1 MSWLFFYVEVIK
13 LGAYKKMPETEKER
27 QKKWEIANAVDTLIK
42 AVEIRK
48 DKKLMS
54 EVEREMKKKQS
65 NISEALRSS
74 ALKVISKE

>member
-1 MSWLFFYVEVIK
+1 
-13 LGAYKKMPETEKER
+13 MPETEKER

-48 DKKLMS
+48 DKKLMP

-65 NISEALRSS
+65 DISEVLRNS
-74 ALKVISKE
+74 ALKVSKK

>member
-1 MSWLFFYVEVIK
+1 
-13 LGAYKKMPETEKER
+13 MPETEKER

-48 DKKLMS
+48 DKKLMP

-65 NISEALRSS
+65 DISEEKRNKAM
-74 ALKVISKE
+74 KVSKK

>member
-1 MSWLFFYVEVIK
+1 M
-13 LGAYKKMPETEKER
+13 ETEKER

-54 EVEREMKKKQS
+54 EAEKEMKKKQS
-65 NISEALRSS
+65 NISEALRNS
-74 ALKVISKE
+74 ALKVISEK

>member
-1 MSWLFFYVEVIK
+1 MGTIK
-13 LGAYKKMPETEKER
+13 SGVYKEMPETEKER

-65 NISEALRSS
+65 NISEALRNS

>member
-1 MSWLFFYVEVIK
+1 
-13 LGAYKKMPETEKER
+13 MPETEKER

-48 DKKLMS
+48 NKKLMP

-65 NISEALRSS
+65 DISEVLRNS
-74 ALKVISKE
+74 ALKVSKK

>member
-1 MSWLFFYVEVIK
+1 
-13 LGAYKKMPETEKER
+13 MPETEKER

-54 EVEREMKKKQS
+54 EVEREIKKKQ
-65 NISEALRSS
+65 NDISEILRNS

>member
-1 MSWLFFYVEVIK
+1 M
-13 LGAYKKMPETEKER
+13 ETEKER

-48 DKKLMS
+48 NKKLMP

-65 NISEALRSS
+65 DISEVLRNS
-74 ALKVISKE
+74 ALKVSKK